1 MGSSQVPEGLPEN
14 LGAEARGRPAEESL
28 GIRFGGGNECPVR
41 VPGSGKA
48 SPATPGL
55 EPDSNR
61 RGGNEAGRPLSKGGC
76 QELRLG
82 GTRSDLHFLN
92 KWMTPSRVQGKGCK
106 WEVRLAAVDGLIPP
120 GDPQG
125 LEVGAREKRAK
136 PRETTRIKKPGFVL
150 S

>member
-1 MGSSQVPEGLPEN
+1 MSCQSPGRWQGIPSHP
-14 LGAEARGRPAEESL
+14 GAGARQQQE
-28 GIRFGGGNECPVR
+28 
-41 VPGSGKA
+41 
-48 SPATPGL
+48 
-55 EPDSNR
+55 

-76 QELRLG
+76 RELRLG

>member
-1 MGSSQVPEGLPEN
+1 MSR
-14 LGAEARGRPAEESL
+14 A
-28 GIRFGGGNECPVR
+28 
-41 VPGSGKA
+41 
-48 SPATPGL
+48 
-55 EPDSNR
+55 
-61 RGGNEAGRPLSKGGC
+61 EAGRNAVRSALSKQADDSEQG
-76 QELRLG
+76 
-82 GTRSDLHFLN
+82 
-92 KWMTPSRVQGKGCK
+92 PGKGCK